1 MKKLFNKTMKLCML
15 LCMLLAASS
24 ANAATEGKIL
34 CVFGDSYVKN
44 HRCPVEETWHYKAA
58 QQLGMEYANFGRN
71 GSSVLYDRTKD
82 GFGEAMTDRWKML
95 PEDIDCLLIIAGHN
109 DACMIPDEAGLTD
122 FTKALGTM
130 LAEMQQSYPGT
141 KIGYVLPWNVNRD
154 RFAEVID
161 IIKKVCA
168 ERNVPV
174 FDAEA
179 AGGIKVNDDKFRAKY
194 FQNKGVKDT
203 AHLNAAGHDLIVT
216 KGAEFI
222 SSLMGE

>member
-1 MKKLFNKTMKLCML
+1 MKKLVYKSMQWCMMLCVA
-15 LCMLLAASS
+15 LAASFA
-24 ANAATEGKIL
+24 ANAATEGKVL

-82 GFGEAMTDRWKML
+82 GFGEAMTERWKML
-95 PEDIDCLLIIAGHN
+95 PEDIDVLLIIAGHN
-109 DACMIPDEAGLTD
+109 DASMIPDEAGLAD
-122 FTKALGTM
+122 FGKALAGM
-130 LAEMQQSYPGT
+130 LTEMKQSYPDT
-141 KIGYVLPWNVNRD
+141 KIGYVLPWHVNRD
-154 RFAEVID
+154 YFDQVIET
-161 IIKKVCA
+161 IKTVCA
-168 ERNVPV
+168 AQNVPV

-179 AGGIKVNDDKFRAKY
+179 AGGIKVNDEKFRSKY

-203 AHLNAAGHDLIVT
+203 AHLNAAGHDLIAA

-222 SSLMGE
+222 ASLME